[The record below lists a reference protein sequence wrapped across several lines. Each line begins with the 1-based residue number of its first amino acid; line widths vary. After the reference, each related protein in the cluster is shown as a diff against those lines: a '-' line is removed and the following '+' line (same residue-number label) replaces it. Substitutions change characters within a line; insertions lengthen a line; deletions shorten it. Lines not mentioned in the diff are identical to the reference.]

1 MTAAEYRVQVRVRN
15 NYFLRQMYRKGF
27 SSQAELARACGVNT
41 QQIYQYVN
49 LTRTPIAADGEW
61 REDILKISAH
71 LQCVPNELF
80 PERHLRR
87 ALRKNAVEKEV
98 NFEEMQQIASA
109 PTSETLLIGDEIKK
123 MVHDAIAD
131 LEDFNGETRYSKK
144 WNSKRAA
151 QMLRAYYLDGK
162 KYKQIAEEYGLS
174 NGRVREIIA
183 KAESW
188 IRKKIYLENGQVHVT
203 QKNFEKELLSDLDAA
218 K

>member
-27 SSQAELARACGVNT
+27 SSQAELARACGVNV
-41 QQIYQYVN
+41 QMINQYVN
-49 LTRTPIAADGEW
+49 LKRAPIAADGEW
-61 REDILKISAH
+61 REDILRISAY
-71 LQCVPNELF
+71 LQCVPDELF
-80 PERHLRR
+80 PERHLRH

-98 NFEEMQQIASA
+98 NFEEMQKIASA
-109 PTSETLLIGDEIKK
+109 PTSEALLIGDQIKN

-131 LEDFNGETRYSKK
+131 LEDFKSEYRYTKK

-151 QMLRAYYLDGK
+151 QMLRAYHLEGK
-162 KYKQIAEEYGLS
+162 QYKQVAEEYGLS
-174 NGRVREIIA
+174 VQRTRQIIA

-188 IRKKIYLENGQVHVT
+188 IRKKLYSENVQDHVR